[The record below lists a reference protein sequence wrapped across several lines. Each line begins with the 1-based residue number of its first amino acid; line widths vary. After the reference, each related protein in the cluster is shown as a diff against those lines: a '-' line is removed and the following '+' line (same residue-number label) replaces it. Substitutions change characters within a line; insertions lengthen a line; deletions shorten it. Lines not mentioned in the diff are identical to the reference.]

1 MKIVRFVFGAII
13 TTLVLTGAPAFAEQ
27 TADDLVIDT
36 GPTLYERLGGGEGVQ
51 KIISDTISLH
61 LENPIIKHRMEGVDL
76 EYLVASVS
84 AFFSAGTGGPNN
96 YTGPDM
102 ATAHAG
108 MMLSHEEFDAA
119 VTDVLAAVMANVD
132 DGQTEHDEVQAILL
146 SLRDQVV
153 GK

>member
-1 MKIVRFVFGAII
+1 MKITRFVFGVILA
-13 TTLVLTGAPAFAEQ
+13 TLVLTGVPAFAEQ
-27 TADDLVIDT
+27 TADDAVVDS

-51 KIISDTISLH
+51 KIIDHTISLH
-61 LENPIIKHRMEGVDL
+61 LENPTIKQRMEGVDL
-76 EYLVASVS
+76 DYLAASVA
-84 AFFSAGTGGPNN
+84 AFLSAGTGGPNN

-108 MMLSHEEFDAA
+108 MMLSNEEFDAA
-119 VTDVLAAVMANVD
+119 VADVLTAVMANVD
-132 DGQTEHDEVQAILL
+132 DGEAEHDEVQAILL

>member
-1 MKIVRFVFGAII
+1 MKISSFFFGVIMA
-13 TTLVLTGAPAFAEQ
+13 TLVLIGAPAFAEQ
-27 TADDLVIDT
+27 TADDPVVDT

-51 KIISDTISLH
+51 KIISDAISLH
-61 LENPIIKHRMEGVDL
+61 LENPTIKHRMEGVDL

-119 VTDVLAAVMANVD
+119 VSDVLAAVMANVD
-132 DGQTEHDEVQAILL
+132 DGQAERDEVQAILL